1 MYLICDYSFQPR
13 VLPCVCS
20 VASDHS
26 LALLSL
32 KERKAILL
40 AARQLFPIHC
50 VKWRPL
56 DDFLVIGCTDGTV
69 YVWQMETGTRVLTFI
84 SGQYFIFVPR
94 LTK

>member
-1 MYLICDYSFQPR
+1 MIFRFIFTQPR
-13 VLPCVCS
+13 VLPCICS

-32 KERKAILL
+32 KERKAVLL
-40 AARQLFPIHC
+40 AARQLFPIHT

-69 YVWQMETGTRVLTFI
+69 YVWQIETGEE
-84 SGQYFIFVPR
+84 YE
-94 LTK
+94 